1 MNKQA
6 ATTTTTTLP
15 HTHSVAGKS
24 RQQTAFYD
32 VLTQLTLQQLRQRAS
47 QRS

>member
-6 ATTTTTTLP
+6 ATTTTATLP
-15 HTHSVAGKS
+15 HSVAGKS